1 MAIMGGDVGIG
12 TTTPYAKLDVIA
24 SGEQWAVRG
33 EHGYNGNFGVLG
45 NDYAGVY
52 ANGVAIGVL
61 AISNGVGPAI
71 IASNTSTGDIFR
83 GQGDGGINFRVSNDG
98 TTTTRALEITGGS
111 DLAEPFEIGPADI
124 AGPGTVVCIDPEN
137 PGELEVSRTA
147 YDRRVAGIISGAGGI
162 KPGMVMGQEGS
173 QAHGSTLVALT
184 GRVFCRA
191 NASNGPIQPG
201 DLLTTS
207 DLPGHAMKVTD
218 YTKAQ
223 GAILGKAM
231 SSLKQDQGLVL
242 VLVTLQ

>member
-1 MAIMGGDVGIG
+1 MFV
-12 TTTPYAKLDVIA
+12 
-24 SGEQWAVRG
+24 
-33 EHGYNGNFGVLG
+33 
-45 NDYAGVY
+45 
-52 ANGVAIGVL
+52 
-61 AISNGVGPAI
+61 GVG
-71 IASNTSTGDIFR
+71 SGDPVF
-83 GQGDGGINFRVSNDG
+83 QVSNDG
-98 TTTTRALEITGGS
+98 TTTTCVLEITGGS

-124 AGPGTVVCIDPEN
+124 AGPGAVVCIDPEN
-137 PGELEVSRTA
+137 PGELEVSRTP

-173 QAHGSTLVALT
+173 QAGGSTLVALT

-191 NASNGPIQPG
+191 DASNGPIQPG

-218 YTKAQ
+218 YTRAQ
-223 GAILGKAM
+223 GAIIGKSM